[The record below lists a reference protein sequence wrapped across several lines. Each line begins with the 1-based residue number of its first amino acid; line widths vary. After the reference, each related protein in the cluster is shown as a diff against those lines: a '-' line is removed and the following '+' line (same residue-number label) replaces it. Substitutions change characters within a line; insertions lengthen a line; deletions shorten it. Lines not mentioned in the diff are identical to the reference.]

1 MRLFIPIFLFFF
13 FLFSIANNDT
23 LRITRVEELSAQ
35 YHFDVVGWEI
45 KNLPSKW
52 FRKINARIFPFR
64 SKNDTSIKTVFEYF
78 RLTGEAQY
86 TQWLVNQEA
95 SKGNPETERFESE
108 LNKIKSQQN
117 LLRPGVEDFLEK
129 ELSNTLYR
137 ERIPTKIGRVVFPP
151 VALVLV
157 NPPKMLSISPRDR
170 IFLAETILLTPNMS
184 VQEKERLEK
193 HILQKEN
200 KSALVAGIGG
210 LSTYPSF
217 ITPTGLRTTLNIA
230 AHEWLHHYLTFQPLG
245 RNIHKDA
252 NMRTLNETTSN
263 IFGDELGDLIY
274 TQLTAKNV
282 PNGVASNQESCEEP
296 EFCFNKEMHKTRLHV
311 DELLDKGMILE
322 AEKYMEEQRQ
332 IFVKNGYNIRK
343 LNQAY
348 FARNAPYAD
357 NPASTSPIFD
367 QLVQLRH
374 ESSSLAQFIHT
385 VSGISDYDSF
395 NVLIDNL
402 KLVRKAANKP

>member
-1 MRLFIPIFLFFF
+1 MRLFIPIFLFLFF
-13 FLFSIANNDT
+13 FFSITTSDN
-23 LRITRVEELSAQ
+23 LRITKVEELSAQ

-45 KNLPSKW
+45 RNLPSKW
-52 FRKINARIFPFR
+52 FRKINVRIFPFR
-64 SKNDTSIKTVFEYF
+64 SKSDTSIKTVLEYF
-78 RLTGEAQY
+78 RLTEEAQY

-95 SKGNPETERFESE
+95 SRGNSTTKKFELE
-108 LNKIKSQQN
+108 LNKIKSQQR

-137 ERIPTKIGRVVFPP
+137 EKIPAKIGGLVLPP

-170 IFLAETILLTPNMS
+170 ILLTETILLTPNIS
-184 VQEKERLEK
+184 VQEKEQLEK
-193 HILQKEN
+193 HILQKED

-217 ITPTGLRTTLNIA
+217 ITPTGLRNTLNIA

-245 RNIHKDA
+245 RNVYKDA
-252 NMRTLNETTSN
+252 NMRTLNETTAN

-274 TQLTAKNV
+274 TQLTGKDV
-282 PNGVASNQESCEEP
+282 PSRIASNQESCEKP
-296 EFCFNKEMHKTRLHV
+296 KFCFNKEMHKTRLHV
-311 DELLDKGMILE
+311 DELLNKGMILG
-322 AEKYMEEQRQ
+322 AEKYMEKQRQ
-332 IFVKNGYNIRK
+332 LFVENGYNIRK

-385 VSGISDYDSF
+385 ISGISNYDSF

-402 KLVRKAANKP
+402 KLVGEAGNKS